1 MGNRTFKAKVVE
13 LVVTRL
19 ADRLMSPELIGKI
32 LLIDW
37 RGSNAQQWT
46 FGEDGPTMIDVPRA
60 PIGEA
65 DLKFRTAIMEGQSLA
80 ADAIDGDFVPIG
92 LLTENPN
99 VAVARLQI
107 DGEVGVRA
115 IEWVHIGILRDGMA
129 RLCPLQV

>member
-46 FGEDGPTMIDVPRA
+46 FGEDGPTMIEVLFDKSNVCFG
-60 PIGEA
+60 ITN
-65 DLKFRTAIMEGQSLA
+65 FYI
-80 ADAIDGDFVPIG
+80 
-92 LLTENPN
+92 LLPN
-99 VAVARLQI
+99 
-107 DGEVGVRA
+107 
-115 IEWVHIGILRDGMA
+115 
-129 RLCPLQV
+129 

>member
-1 MGNRTFKAKVVE
+1 
-13 LVVTRL
+13 
-19 ADRLMSPELIGKI
+19 
-32 LLIDW
+32 
-37 RGSNAQQWT
+37 
-46 FGEDGPTMIDVPRA
+46 
-60 PIGEA
+60 
-65 DLKFRTAIMEGQSLA
+65 MEGQSLA

-129 RLCPLQV
+129 RLCPLQVSMQHACFASEVVLLTLCAEHVNSH